1 MDISTRIFR
10 RRLRIYLFQSMKL
23 DKTGSKLKTGKP
35 THTHTHTDRHTNIQ
49 TDTHRERERGGG
61 GEEENFFLQ
70 C

>member
-35 THTHTHTDRHTNIQ
+35 THTHTDRHTNIQ

>member
-1 MDISTRIFR
+1 
-10 RRLRIYLFQSMKL
+10 MKL

-35 THTHTHTDRHTNIQ
+35 THTHTHTHIQ
-49 TDTHRERERGGG
+49 TDTHREKGGRR